1 MNREERQ
8 ERRQNDIKKA
18 IVILVAFLLGITLV
32 AGAIVFAVS
41 KVITSNHGSVKPETE
56 TETETQTTEIETE
69 YVADTE
75 EAQAAIAPEEDML
88 GEQAAELVASMTL
101 EDKVAQMFVITP
113 NALTGYAGVTA
124 AGDTTKESYDSRPV
138 GGIIYMS
145 ENLEDATQTA
155 TMLDNMQQIAVER
168 TGLPVFTCVDEE
180 GGSVARIASNDAFEV
195 TDVGD
200 MSDIGATGDT
210 QNAYNAGSTIG
221 TYLAELG
228 FNVDFAPVADV
239 LTNENN
245 GVIGDRSFGSDSQL
259 VADMV
264 TAELQGLSEA
274 GVYGT
279 VKHFPGHG
287 DTAEDSHEGS
297 ATTEKTLEELM
308 AAELIP
314 FQSAINA
321 GVSFVMVGHISTPN
335 VTDDSTPAT
344 LSKTL
349 VTDVLRTQMGY
360 DGIIITDAM
369 NMGAI
374 TEKYNSDTAA
384 VLAVEAGVDMILM
397 PADYQKAYDAVL
409 QAVKD
414 GEISEE
420 RIDESVTR
428 IVKVKLEMQQ

>member
-1 MNREERQ
+1 MNREERR

-18 IVILVAFLLGITLV
+18 VVIVVAFLLGITLL
-32 AGAIVFAVS
+32 AGVIVFAIS
-41 KVITSNHGSVKPETE
+41 KVITGGSETAKPEPETE
-56 TETETQTTEIETE
+56 TQTEIETE
-69 YVADTE
+69 YVAATE
-75 EAQAAIAPEEDML
+75 EVQATVAPEEDVF
-88 GEQAAELVASMTL
+88 GEQAAELVAAMTL

-113 NALTGYAGVTA
+113 NALTGYSGVTA

-138 GGIIYMS
+138 GGIVYMS
-145 ENLEDATQTA
+145 DNLEDAQQTA
-155 TMLDNMQQIAVER
+155 TMLENMQKIAMER
-168 TGLPVFTCVDEE
+168 TGLPVFACVDEE
-180 GGSVARIASNDAFEV
+180 GGSVARIASKDAFEV
-195 TDVGD
+195 TNVGD

-221 TYLAELG
+221 TYLSELG

-239 LTNENN
+239 LTNESNT
-245 GVIGDRSFGSDSQL
+245 VIGDRSFGSDSQL

-264 TAELQGLSEA
+264 TAELQGMSEA

-287 DTAEDSHEGS
+287 DTTEDSHEGT
-297 ATTEKTLEELM
+297 ATTNKTLEELM
-308 AAELIP
+308 SAELIP
-314 FQSAINA
+314 FQSAVNS
-321 GVSFVMVGHISTPN
+321 GVSFVMVGHISAPN
-335 VTDDSTPAT
+335 VTGDNTPAT
-344 LSKTL
+344 LSETV
-349 VTDVLRTQMGY
+349 VTELLRTQMGY

-384 VLAVEAGVDMILM
+384 VMAVEAGVDMILM
-397 PADYQKAYDAVL
+397 PADYQKAYDAIL

-414 GEISEE
+414 GRITEE
-420 RIDESVTR
+420 RINESVTR